1 MSYLSFISE
10 EKGESSKG
18 LWIPTVVC
26 QCGKSVEGDEP
37 KVLVE
42 QCEQCEGKMSKNIL
56 DDKKYLQVKDIY
68 FILYDLLDRLEQ
80 NNDDESYAE
89 VKKAIKLLTSV
100 MRGIDE

>member
-1 MSYLSFISE
+1 MNTI
-10 EKGESSKG
+10 
-18 LWIPTVVC
+18 
-26 QCGKSVEGDEP
+26 
-37 KVLVE
+37 
-42 QCEQCEGKMSKNIL
+42 NIL
-56 DDKKYLQVKDIY
+56 DDKKYLQVKDVY